1 MKGDYHYF
9 VAIGPAMLPD
19 IESMPI
25 NGCVTGQNCTA
36 VEILVSHEQE
46 EKEIEGKTQSDSPSV
61 G

>member
-9 VAIGPAMLPD
+9 VAIDPAMLPD

-46 EKEIEGKTQSDSPSV
+46 EIKGKTQSDSPSV